1 MNITLARQLL
11 EEAIAKG
18 LRLHGVS
25 TSGRPAISFDESNPA
40 ATEAR
45 RLFMSTEG
53 LIRDLLR
60 AAMIERCEQDELPL
74 NIESPVSFGLLQ
86 SELEEPRVLH

>member
-11 EEAIAKG
+11 DEAIAKG

-25 TSGRPAISFDESNPA
+25 TSGRPAISFDETNPNS
-40 ATEAR
+40 TEAR

-53 LIRDLLR
+53 LVRDLLR
-60 AAMIERCEQDELPL
+60 AAMIERCERDDLPL
-74 NIESPVSFGLLQ
+74 NIESPISYSLLQ
-86 SELEEPRVLH
+86 SDLDEPRVLH